1 MSERPG
7 DRRLGSL
14 CGDVRYRIDHSPL
27 ARILWTLDLLTD
39 MPESD
44 SFCTRLTTTPSSGF
58 CPSLTPLRF
67 AAAKPDRTRSRICE
81 RSIAATPA
89 MPMRFHAVLPGLPH
103 RAQIIAR
110 INGIPFKKPGL
121 YGFHVLVDNR
131 ELGVA
136 HVVLAKRDS

>member
-1 MSERPG
+1 ME
-7 DRRLGSL
+7 
-14 CGDVRYRIDHSPL
+14 
-27 ARILWTLDLLTD
+27 
-39 MPESD
+39 
-44 SFCTRLTTTPSSGF
+44 
-58 CPSLTPLRF
+58 LRF
-67 AAAKPDRTRSRICE
+67 ALLADYAAVDGSGKLSIVGEFNRIWATKFPTRVEQVHLVVRFDASVSETEEHQLKIKILDE
-81 RSIAATPA
+81 DGKSVIPATPT
-89 MPMRFHAVLPGLPH
+89 MSMQFHAVLPGLPH